1 MDQKPNKPN
10 SGSSS
15 SPIVASSNSKTKVAP
30 KGLSYTYDIDLPP
43 SDDNDDNYASEEEL
57 PEAQQ
62 QSKYHQRSTSKP
74 FEISI
79 SEKKLKQSEKKNILA
94 AYAVE
99 QEKQEAL
106 KDDHDTFIVV
116 INGQTPVFD
125 GDDEVD
131 ANIKI

>member
-1 MDQKPNKPN
+1 M
-10 SGSSS
+10 
-15 SPIVASSNSKTKVAP
+15 
-30 KGLSYTYDIDLPP
+30 
-43 SDDNDDNYASEEEL
+43 
-57 PEAQQ
+57 
-62 QSKYHQRSTSKP
+62 
-74 FEISI
+74 
-79 SEKKLKQSEKKNILA
+79 KQSEKKNILA